1 MKIIKKPYLIAEIG
15 INHNGSLKTAKKIID
30 LAKKYNFDC
39 VKFQKR
45 TPDIST
51 PSFQKEIN
59 RETPWGLMSYL
70 QYKKKMEFGR
80 KEYDAIDK
88 YCKKIKIHWTASCWD
103 IPSLKFMSKYKIKFH
118 KVASAMLTNYEFIE
132 ELSKQRKKTVVST
145 GMATMAEIKKVV
157 KIFKKN
163 KCPIILLHCVS
174 QYPCPE
180 NKLNLN
186 MIKTY
191 KKKFK
196 NIPIGYSGHESN
208 VFPSLM
214 AWFMGA
220 EYIERHITLDR
231 SMWGTD
237 QSASLSES
245 GIEHLTTIMNSA
257 PKWFGSGKKTKSKE
271 DFKLEKKFKYWL

>member
-15 INHNGSLKTAKKIID
+15 INHNGSLKIAKKLID

-51 PSFQKEIN
+51 PSFQKDIN

-70 QYKKKMEFGR
+70 QYKKKIEFGR

-88 YCKKIKIHWTASCWD
+88 YCKKIKIDWTASCWD
-103 IPSLKFMSKYKIKFH
+103 IPSLKFMSKYKIKLH

-145 GMATMAEIKKVV
+145 GMATMTEIEKVV
-157 KIFKKN
+157 KIFRKN

-186 MIKTY
+186 IIKTY

-214 AWFMGA
+214 AWFLGA
-220 EYIERHITLDR
+220 ECIERHITLDR

-237 QSASLSES
+237 QSASLSEP
-245 GIEHLTTIMNSA
+245 GIEHLTTIINSA